1 MQNEKNKFVVGL
13 TLLIVTVLF
22 GIACNK
28 QSLAKK
34 NMPEQETPKTE
45 HAVLVY
51 IKFSDDEFGQP
62 EEREA
67 LYRLEDKLEPL
78 VNSSGAGE
86 FDGHEF
92 GGGYGTLYMY
102 GANADKLFDVVVQ
115 AIRDSKPQRGS
126 YVIKR
131 YGNVGAKEERINL

>member
-1 MQNEKNKFVVGL
+1 VVGL

-34 NMPEQETPKTE
+34 NMSEQQETPKTE

-62 EEREA
+62 EERES
-67 LYRLEDKLEPL
+67 LYGLEDKIEPL

-102 GANADKLFDVVVQ
+102 GTNADKLSEVVIQ
-115 AIRDSKPQRGS
+115 AIRDSKPQKGS

>member
-1 MQNEKNKFVVGL
+1 VVGL
-13 TLLIVTVLF
+13 TLLIIIVLF

-34 NMPEQETPKTE
+34 KMPEQQETLKTE

-67 LYRLEDKLEPL
+67 LYRLEDKLLP
-78 VNSSGAGE
+78 
-86 FDGHEF
+86 
-92 GGGYGTLYMY
+92 T
-102 GANADKLFDVVVQ
+102 
-115 AIRDSKPQRGS
+115 
-126 YVIKR
+126 
-131 YGNVGAKEERINL
+131 